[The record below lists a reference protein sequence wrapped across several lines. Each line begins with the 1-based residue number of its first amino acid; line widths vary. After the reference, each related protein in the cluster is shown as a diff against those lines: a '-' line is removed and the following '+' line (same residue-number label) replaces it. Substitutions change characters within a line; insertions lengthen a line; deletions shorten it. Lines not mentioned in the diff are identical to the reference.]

1 MKESEEV
8 VELVYSIKEDLAG
21 KYLQHCRQIGDVR
34 GNAQKL
40 YYNAVTKAFIKTMTL
55 ESLLSFSELVDM
67 ELNRRYGT
75 GEFNYVKDST
85 C

>member
-1 MKESEEV
+1 MKENEEV

-21 KYLQHCRQIGDVR
+21 KYLEHGMRIGDVK
-34 GNAQKL
+34 NNVQKL
-40 YYNAVTKAFIKTMTL
+40 YYNAVTKAFIQTMPM
-55 ESLLSFSELVDM
+55 ESLLSFSALVDM

-75 GEFNYVKDST
+75 GEFNYIKDST

>member
-1 MKESEEV
+1 MKENEEV

-21 KYLQHCRQIGDVR
+21 KYLQHGMKIGQVR
-34 GNAQKL
+34 ENAQKL
-40 YYNAVTKAFIKTMTL
+40 YYNAVTKAFIQTMPM
-55 ESLLSFSELVDM
+55 ESLLSFSALVDM
-67 ELNRRYGT
+67 ELNRRVGT

>member
-1 MKESEEV
+1 MKEGEEV

-21 KYLQHCRQIGDVR
+21 KYLQHQLKIGDVKN
-34 GNAQKL
+34 NAQKL
-40 YYNAVTKAFIKTMTL
+40 YYNAVTKAYIQTMPI
-55 ESLLSFSELVDM
+55 ESLLNFSQLVDK

-75 GEFNYVKDST
+75 GEFDYVKDST